1 MEKEIKL
8 QNRRLFFATDPTS
21 CGQPGAG
28 NSVVGKPS
36 HSASHVLGWS
46 RTLEGFTL
54 VETLLPASV
63 CDSAVVNPLWVTRA
77 SPRSSRRRASLW
89 QRVKPFGRCQEPVSG
104 GGCWGLFASVVVLH
118 CRQAA
123 EFSSLPRYS
132 SGIVF
137 LSS

>member
-8 QNRRLFFATDPTS
+8 QHRRLFFATDPTS

-28 NSVVGKPS
+28 NSVVGKTS
-36 HSASHVLGWS
+36 HSASCVLGWS
-46 RTLEGFTL
+46 RALEGFTL
-54 VETLLPASV
+54 VATLLPASV

-77 SPRSSRRRASLW
+77 SPCSSRWRASLW
-89 QRVKPFGRCQEPVSG
+89 QRVKPFGTCQEPVSG
-104 GGCWGLFASVVVLH
+104 VCWGLFASVMVLH

-132 SGIVF
+132 SGIIF